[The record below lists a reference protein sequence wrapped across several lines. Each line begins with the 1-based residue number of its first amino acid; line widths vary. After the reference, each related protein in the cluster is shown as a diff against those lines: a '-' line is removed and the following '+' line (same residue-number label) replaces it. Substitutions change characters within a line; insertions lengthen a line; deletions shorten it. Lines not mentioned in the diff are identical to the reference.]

1 MLKQEPVGANKVD
14 ARQRAEQEAMRREQV
29 KTWLKTLS
37 GKRIII
43 RYVHSQPIYMLFNP
57 WNDSQS
63 ITLTVL

>member
-1 MLKQEPVGANKVD
+1 
-14 ARQRAEQEAMRREQV
+14 MRREQV